1 MGNVAPLLEGMDL
14 SKSFG
19 GLKAVNQLD
28 FYLNGGEILG
38 LIGPNGS
45 GKTTLFNLIAGVFKP
60 DSGKIWFESKDITG
74 ASSASIC
81 QMGLGR
87 TFQITRP
94 FPRLTV
100 LDNVKLGR
108 AYGGEPARTLG
119 QARSEAEEILE
130 FIGLSTKR
138 SVMAGSLSLMDR
150 KRLELGKALATR
162 PKVLLLD
169 EIMGGLNPKEM
180 QAAMNLVKKI
190 RDSGVSLIVVEHVMK
205 AVLGLSG
212 RVIVLNV
219 GKKIAEGS
227 PEEVVYNRE
236 VIEAYLGVDQDA
248 EG

>member
-1 MGNVAPLLEGMDL
+1 MIRLLEANGL

-28 FYLNGGEILG
+28 FHLERGEILG

-45 GKTTLFNLIAGVFKP
+45 GKTTLFNLVAGVFKP
-60 DSGKIWFESKDITG
+60 DSGKISFEGKDITRAG
-74 ASSASIC
+74 SASIC
-81 QMGLGR
+81 QMGIGR

-108 AYGGEPARTLG
+108 AYGGQPAKTLE
-119 QARSEAEEILE
+119 QAQAEAEEILE
-130 FIGLSTKR
+130 FIGLNTKR
-138 SVMAGSLSLMDR
+138 SIMAGSIGLMDR

-169 EIMGGLNPKEM
+169 EIMGGLNPTEI
-180 QAAMNLVKKI
+180 QAAMKLIRQI
-190 RDSGVSLIVVEHVMK
+190 RDAGISLIVVEHVMK
-205 AVLGLSG
+205 AILGLSE

-219 GKKIAEGS
+219 GRKIAEGS
-227 PEEVVYNRE
+227 PKEVIQDKQ
-236 VIEAYLGVDQDA
+236 VIEAYLGVDQNV
-248 EG
+248 ER